1 MPLRRRSSQNA
12 SQPISGLRGNW
23 HRRRVFAAI
32 RSSLHRVSIAAE
44 QSFVAWH
51 AALPSCWTLIP
62 AVTVTTGRLATRGG
76 KDAAGILTAHPPA
89 DTRCQLSC
97 MPLIPR

>member
-23 HRRRVFAAI
+23 HRRRAFAAI

-44 QSFVAWH
+44 QSFVACH

-62 AVTVTTGRLATRGG
+62 AVTVTTRRLATQAEN
-76 KDAAGILTAHPPA
+76 AAGILTTHQPA
-89 DTRCQLSC
+89 DTRCQPSC